1 MNLKMKSTTMKYLT
15 ACLPFLLCLPASAI
29 SATGGGARYEFKI
42 PVSMEKTADESGREW
57 RDFFLSAKSKFKD
70 RTQYSFFQYSDVS
83 DEEWKRGAWSVSFAG
98 GLISNSDLPKS
109 SLGTKTLGSFSMSH
123 QRFTN
128 VDFLS
133 GVEELRRDLYL
144 DGNQIENLKGMRNI
158 KKAYYHNL
166 VLRKNKLK
174 SLDGLENLR
183 QIRRLD
189 VHGNPELVD
198 ISAIKNIESHGVVYV
213 DDIRQYKIKP
223 PKGSPFCNS
232 IKNRKV
238 FAREQLLNKK
248 GEYVD
253 GQELTE
259 SQICM

>member
-1 MNLKMKSTTMKYLT
+1 MKSTTMKYLT

-57 RDFFLSAKSKFKD
+57 RDFFLSANSRFKG
-70 RTQYSFFQYSDVS
+70 RTPITFFQYSDVS

-98 GLISNSDLPKS
+98 GLISNSELPKS
-109 SLGTKTLGSFSMSH
+109 SLGTKTLGNFLMSY
-123 QRFTN
+123 QMFTN

-133 GVEELRRDLYL
+133 GVEELRHNLYL
-144 DGNQIENLKGMRNI
+144 NGNKIENLKGMRSI
-158 KKAYYHNL
+158 KKAFHHNL
-166 VLRKNKLK
+166 VLSENKLK

-198 ISAIKNIESHGVVYV
+198 ISAIRNIELYGVVYV
-213 DDIRQYKIKP
+213 DDVRQYKIKP

-238 FAREQLLNKK
+238 FAREKYLNKNNK
-248 GEYVD
+248 ITEYLD